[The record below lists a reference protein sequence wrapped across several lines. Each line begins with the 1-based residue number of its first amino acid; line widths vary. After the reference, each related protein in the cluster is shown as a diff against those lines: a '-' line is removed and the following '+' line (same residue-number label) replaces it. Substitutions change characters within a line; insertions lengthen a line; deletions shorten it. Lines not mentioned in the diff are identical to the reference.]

1 MTKSWARMKKRTV
14 NYLECMLKQLQL
26 YFCLIIGT
34 NCGGLVCIIFNWE
47 QQQNPFP
54 IYNLYF
60 VTSFIVI
67 GSAVRYYMHDQD
79 ESANEKRS

>member
-1 MTKSWARMKKRTV
+1 MKNKKMD
-14 NYLECMLKQLQL
+14 YLRCILKQLQL

-34 NCGGLVCIIFNWE
+34 NYGGLVCIIFNWE

-60 VTSFIVI
+60 VASFIVI
-67 GSAVRYYMHDQD
+67 GSAVRYYMQDQD
-79 ESANEKRS
+79 ESVNEKRS